1 MTLLD
6 HAIAKPDSI
15 GRRLT
20 TERLLL
26 RAPQPSDA
34 EAVVALLK
42 DRRIAENSVRI
53 PHPYSL
59 ADAQA
64 FIGSANTTE
73 GETVF
78 VITRKSVGVIGACG
92 IARLSFAGPELGYWI
107 GSQFWGLGYAT
118 EAARAV
124 IEHAFAELGHEL
136 LFAGARVSNPASR
149 RVLEKCGFK
158 WTGVA
163 LARIRTLSISVP
175 VDRYRLEAPRCAAPA
190 DLMQFK

>member
-64 FIGSANTTE
+64 FIASANTNE

-78 VITRKSVGVIGACG
+78 VITRKSVGVIGGCG
-92 IARLSFAGPELGYWI
+92 IARLSIAGPELGYWI

-118 EAARAV
+118 EAARA
-124 IEHAFAELGHEL
+124 IIGHAFAELGHEFL
-136 LFAGARVSNPASR
+136 LAGARVSNPASR

-163 LARIRTLSISVP
+163 LARIRALGISVP
-175 VDRYRLEAPRCAAPA
+175 IDRYRLDAVPR
-190 DLMQFK
+190 